1 MKNNNTTILIVDDVP
16 KNIQILGNIL
26 SPHQYKIAYAQSGE
40 QALKAIENNRFDLIL
55 LDIMM
60 PGMDG
65 FEVCEVLKKQDQTKE
80 IPIIFLTA
88 KADMESIVKGFEVGG
103 EDYITKPFNAA
114 ELLARVETHLLLHEQ
129 KKSLQALNENLEEKV
144 QERTLELE
152 EAYKR
157 LGNLEKAKTDFLS
170 IISHELRTPL
180 NGLMGLSS
188 LLQQTQLNSEQKE
201 YMLYLNE
208 VADRLTRFSEIAL
221 LITHLKVQK
230 YSAEL
235 LSTSV
240 KYMLESVVE
249 EFNTKYSDHKHPLQ
263 YTEVPD
269 HIMIA
274 AAPELLTKSLNLLLD
289 NARKYAGPQGKVKL
303 LCDDSQNGWVNILV
317 EDNGPGFRK
326 EALEHVYELF
336 ATGDLSHTEG
346 TGLSLAAIKL
356 IIDLHGGEMTVENIK
371 TGGASIKLRFKTTD
385 RQSN

>member
-1 MKNNNTTILIVDDVP
+1 MKNNNATILIVDDVP

-26 SPHQYKIAYAQSGE
+26 SPHHFKIAYAQSGE
-40 QALKAIENNRFDLIL
+40 QALKAIEYNNFDLIL

-65 FEVCEVLKKQDQTKE
+65 FEVCEVLKNQNKTRE

-88 KADMESIVKGFEVGG
+88 KADMESIVRGFEVGG

-129 KKSLQALNENLEEKV
+129 KKSLKILNENLEEKV
-144 QERTLELE
+144 RERTIELE

-157 LGNLEKAKTDFLS
+157 LDNLEKAKTDFLS

-188 LLQQTQLNSEQKE
+188 LLHQTQLNSEQKE
-201 YMLYLNE
+201 YMQYLNE

-230 YSAEL
+230 YNAEL

-249 EFNTKYSDHKHPLQ
+249 EFNAKYPDHTHPLQ
-263 YTEVPD
+263 LNDVQD
-269 HIMIA
+269 NLMIA

-289 NARKYAGPQGKVKL
+289 NARKYAGPEGKVKL
-303 LCDDSQNGWVNILV
+303 LCDDTKAGWVDILI

-336 ATGDLSHTEG
+336 STGDLSHTEG

-356 IIDLHGGEMTVENIK
+356 IIDVHEGGMLVENINS
-371 TGGASIKLRFKTTD
+371 GGARIKLSFKTTD
-385 RQSN
+385 RQSI